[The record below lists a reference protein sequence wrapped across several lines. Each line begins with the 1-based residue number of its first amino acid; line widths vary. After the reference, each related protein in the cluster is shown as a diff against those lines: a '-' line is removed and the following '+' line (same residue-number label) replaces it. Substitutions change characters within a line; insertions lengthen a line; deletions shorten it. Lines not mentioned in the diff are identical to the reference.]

1 MAHRNSGFT
10 HEKWWFSIVTLIYQR
25 VPLWKIMEWREKLGW
40 WNSMKFPTVKLES
53 HSSNSMVPVTNSHWN
68 NASWFSNKDSWCC
81 AARASQQR
89 SCCFMHHCRLPVIF
103 SHIYLIGGFN
113 PPEKYESQLGWLFPI
128 YAKIKNVPNHQPVIC
143 LLIYWFIYLFIPYH
157 SVHEHGLWPHTNF
170 PRTAKK
176 WYMAAGP
183 DPWVVGF
190 LKHYRQLP
198 SGKLT

>member
-1 MAHRNSGFT
+1 MWALFNIPKCH
-10 HEKWWFSIVTLIYQR
+10 SI
-25 VPLWKIMEWREKLGW
+25 KKKKK
-40 WNSMKFPTVKLES
+40 NPTVG
-53 HSSNSMVPVTNSHWN
+53 
-68 NASWFSNKDSWCC
+68 
-81 AARASQQR
+81 AAFWAAELVEWQGLKK
-89 SCCFMHHCRLPVIF
+89 HVPVIF

-170 PRTAKK
+170 PRRAKK